1 MQNYENWFTKR
12 VNRAEKFLEL
22 SYDCARNTFKK
33 SEKKNITLIDNKT
46 YLEFVS
52 CSYLGLHND
61 KQIIDAVKKS
71 KILETQGFLF
81 SSSRTRVISQ
91 EERNALDKL
100 AKVFSPYL
108 PVLFQNLHT
117 AHLGIIPLLLS
128 GIFPKIDQGK
138 PMHCI
143 IDKYA
148 HQSLKILVGLIEQ
161 FCEVEFVDNTDIKKL
176 SSRLKE
182 IQQDNKIP
190 FILMDS
196 VGSMGKIYP
205 VKEIIDLVNE
215 YTGYVYFDDAHGMSI
230 IGKHGSGYV
239 LKELDYKLNE
249 RVFITTSLTKAF
261 GGQGGVVLMP
271 YQEQIDFILQFCTT
285 YTFSGPLS
293 VPSLEVIN
301 KSSEIHLSPQIDLLQ
316 QKLRNNL
323 KYFDQEISNVKYNQ
337 LRNSFVPFRI
347 IYIGNED
354 DAIKYYK
361 QLKSE
366 GILVTC
372 AVYPVVEKSK
382 AILRI
387 TLSAS
392 HEYSDIK
399 LLVNNLKNILSNY
412 NA

>member
-1 MQNYENWFTKR
+1 MQINENWFTKR
-12 VNRAEKFLEL
+12 FERTEKFLES
-22 SYDCARNTFKK
+22 SYSCARNIFKK
-33 SEKKNITLIDNKT
+33 SEKKNITLVDNKD

-61 KQIIDAVKKS
+61 KQIINAVKES
-71 KILETQGFLF
+71 KALETQGFMF

-91 EERNALDKL
+91 EEKSALDKL
-100 AKVFSPYL
+100 AKIFSPYS

-117 AHLGIIPLLLS
+117 THLGVIPLLLS
-128 GIFPKIDQGK
+128 GIFPRMDQGK
-138 PMHCI
+138 PIHCI
-143 IDKYA
+143 MDKYA
-148 HQSLKILVGLIEQ
+148 HQSLKILIGIINQ

-176 SSRLKE
+176 STSLKQ
-182 IQQDNKIP
+182 IHKDNKIP
-190 FILMDS
+190 FIIMDS

-205 VKEIIDLVNE
+205 IKEIIDLVNK
-215 YTGYVYFDDAHGMSI
+215 YCGYVYFDDAHGMSI

-239 LKELDYKLNE
+239 LQELNYKLND
-249 RVFITTSLTKAF
+249 RVFISASLSKGF

-271 YQEQIDFILQFCTT
+271 HQEQIDFILQYCTT

-301 KSSEIHLSPQIDLLQ
+301 KSCEIHLSTHINLLQ

-323 KYFDQEISNVKYNQ
+323 NYFDQEITDVKYNQ
-337 LRNSFVPFRI
+337 LRNSFVPFRT
-347 IYIGNED
+347 IYIGNEE

-361 QLKSE
+361 QLKAQ

-399 LLVNNLKNILSNY
+399 LLVKNLKNILRLRNE
-412 NA
+412 